1 LDDRSTCASDL
12 AERLMGATGI
22 DYRSTRGVVGR
33 LVGTLEENGRTLA
46 EATLRDVGNALR
58 AAGLPTDGVTDGLV
72 AAALDLTACVEVRT
86 DVGGAAPEEVTAM
99 ASALTDAVGER
110 RHGFEVARARRE
122 IALRRLHA
130 EAETFAGDA
139 K

>member
-1 LDDRSTCASDL
+1 MS
-12 AERLMGATGI
+12 
-22 DYRSTRGVVGR
+22 
-33 LVGTLEENGRTLA
+33 
-46 EATLRDVGNALR
+46 DVGNALR
-58 AAGLPTDGVTDGLV
+58 VAGLPTDGVTDGLV
-72 AAALDLTACVEVRT
+72 AAALDPATCVAVRT

-99 ASALTDAVGER
+99 ASVLAEAVGER
-110 RHGFEVARARRE
+110 RHGFDAARARRE